1 MCIKGISSAP
11 DRACVRQ
18 PSHLVAKGISFPDVS
33 GDIRADVSTLA
44 DEIRQADRRIG
55 DTSFFGPDAQIGFG
69 NGPAI
74 LLGDTGEIP
83 LMIESGGHHLD
94 YRLGWLA
101 RSGDLV
107 VIGGLVS
114 PAFEAYQKR
123 ILGEGGIDYLH
134 VPEAGNGLRKPTPV
148 ICLRNQNVYRQ
159 LLNKVR
165 QGGGAT
171 LVAHIT
177 TGSIWALATRLG
189 RDTNLPI
196 HVAGPP
202 AVLSRRVNN
211 KLWFGSVCTRL
222 LGADT
227 TPPKREAWSVSAL
240 TRHVAELACRWDRL
254 VVKVPD
260 SAGSAGN
267 VVLDSK
273 IIRQLCPVDLYHKI
287 RRDLSVRGLRYPPFQ
302 VAVEAWDVNAL
313 TSPSV
318 QIWIPGASNA
328 APVIEGIYE
337 QVLEGDD
344 HAFAGALQA
353 KLPDRIGQVLSS
365 GAMQLALLFQELG
378 YYGRCSFDAI
388 VSGGN
393 PDNAKVHW
401 IECNGRWGGVS
412 IPMTLVNRL
421 SPPGLRPFH
430 AIIHKSGLS
439 FRPRHFN
446 AVLEE
451 FADLAPASDRKSG
464 VLFLSPNLIEDG
476 AGCNFLSLGKT
487 RQAAISQSELVVERL
502 LS

>member
-1 MCIKGISSAP
+1 MCIKGISSGPNGA
-11 DRACVRQ
+11 RVRQ

-33 GDIRADVSTLA
+33 GDIRAAVSTLA
-44 DEIRQADRRIG
+44 DEIRRTDHRIG
-55 DTSFFGPDAQIGFG
+55 DTSFFGPDVHIGFG
-69 NGPAI
+69 DGPAI

-83 LMIESGGHHLD
+83 LLIEAGRHRLD
-94 YRLGWLA
+94 YRIGWLA

-123 ILGEGGIDYLH
+123 ALGEGGINYLH

-148 ICLRNQNVYRQ
+148 ICLRNQNIYRQ

-165 QGGGAT
+165 EGGGAT

-177 TGSIWALATRLG
+177 TGSIWALATRLS
-189 RDTNLPI
+189 RDTSLPI

-202 AVLSRRVNN
+202 PVLSRRVNN
-211 KLWFGSVCTRL
+211 KLWFGSICTRL

-240 TRHVAELACRWDRL
+240 TRHVAELASRWDRL

-267 VVLDSK
+267 VVLDSNK
-273 IIRQLCPVDLYHKI
+273 IRKLRPEDLYHKL
-287 RRDLSVRGLRYPPFQ
+287 RRDLSVRRQRPPPFQ
-302 VAVEAWDVNAL
+302 VAVEAWDANAL

-318 QIWIPGASNA
+318 QMWIPGASDA
-328 APVIEGIYE
+328 EPVIEGIYE

-388 VSGGN
+388 VSGRNLG
-393 PDNAKVHW
+393 NAKVHW

-412 IPMTLVNRL
+412 IPMALVNRL
-421 SPPGLRPFH
+421 SPPGLHPIH
-430 AIIHKSGLS
+430 TIIHKSDLS
-439 FRPRHFN
+439 FRPRCFN
-446 AVLEE
+446 AVIKE
-451 FADLAPASDRKSG
+451 FADLVPASDRKSG

-476 AGCNFLSLGKT
+476 IGCNFLSLGKT
-487 RQAAISQSELVVERL
+487 RQAAISQSELVVDRL